1 MNALSRLSHR
11 FIVRYYTT
19 WVETAEPTSTAASD
33 ESESESDSYSQSNGT
48 ENGMTSVPSRIQSRE
63 ASGPIIFNMDDLD
76 DLGGTSRGSFPSI
89 HFTGS
94 SGGHRRIRTVIM
106 KPHLEGCSGR
116 AGEENGE
123 GLGSMMPPLTVQRT
137 LYIQMEFVE
146 RQTLKEVRILL
157 REFTLAHISIPV
169 ESR

>member
-94 SGGHRRIRTVIM
+94 SGSQEDTDSDNETPFGGLFR
-106 KPHLEGCSGR
+106 K

-123 GLGSMMPPLTVQRT
+123 GLGSMTPPLTVQRT

-146 RQTLKEVRILL
+146 RQTLKEVRMLL
-157 REFTLAHISIPV
+157 REFYIS
-169 ESR
+169 SY